1 MQLVRNRE
9 LVKRGAN
16 ISLTNDYSGKFERG
30 FFGFLCVERLIIY
43 DQPDLE

>member
-9 LVKRGAN
+9 LVKRGAY
-16 ISLTNDYSGKFERG
+16 LGKFERG